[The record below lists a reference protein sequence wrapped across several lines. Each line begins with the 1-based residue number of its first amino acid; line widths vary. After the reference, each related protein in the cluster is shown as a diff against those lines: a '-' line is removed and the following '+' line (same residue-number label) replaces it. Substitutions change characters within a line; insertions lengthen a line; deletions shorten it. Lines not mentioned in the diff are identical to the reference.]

1 MISKNKIKLIKS
13 LEHKKFRLKNNLF
26 PAEGNKI
33 VAELLKNG
41 MEVTEIFATPDFLRS
56 VSSYLHSRIQITET
70 GKTDIEK
77 ASLLKSP
84 QDALALCPVPQYD
97 IAEVNPAENLVLCLD
112 AIQDPGN
119 LGAIVR
125 LADWFGI
132 QDIICS
138 PDSADIFSPKA
149 VQSSMG
155 SFSRIKVHYGDLCDY
170 LQEIHSK
177 SNIYGAFLEGEN
189 IYEAELADTGIIIM
203 GNEGKGIRPGLF
215 PFIKTKFH
223 IPSFSGNVFHAE
235 SLNVAT
241 ATAIVCSEF
250 RRRSAVI
257 QNGTTK

>member
-56 VSSYLHSRIQITET
+56 VSCYLHSSIEITET
-70 GKTDIEK
+70 SKTEIEK

-84 QDALALCPVPQYD
+84 QDVLALCPIPQYNLD
-97 IAEVNPAENLVLCLD
+97 DVNPAENLVLCLD
-112 AIQDPGN
+112 TIQDPGN

-132 QDIICS
+132 QDIVCS
-138 PDSADIFSPKA
+138 VDSADIFSPKGIQA
-149 VQSSMG
+149 SMG
-155 SFSRIKVHYGDLCDY
+155 SFSRIRVHYCNLNDFLSGTAM
-170 LQEIHSK
+170 E
-177 SNIYGAFLEGEN
+177 SNIYGAFLDGEN
-189 IYEAELADTGIIIM
+189 IYEAKLSDAGIIIM
-203 GNEGKGIRPGLF
+203 GNEGKGIQPCLF
-215 PFIKTKFH
+215 PFIKTKLN
-223 IPSFSGNVFHAE
+223 IPSFSKTVSHAE
-235 SLNVAT
+235 SLNVAM

-250 RRRSAVI
+250 RRRRAVI
-257 QNGTTK
+257 QNETTM